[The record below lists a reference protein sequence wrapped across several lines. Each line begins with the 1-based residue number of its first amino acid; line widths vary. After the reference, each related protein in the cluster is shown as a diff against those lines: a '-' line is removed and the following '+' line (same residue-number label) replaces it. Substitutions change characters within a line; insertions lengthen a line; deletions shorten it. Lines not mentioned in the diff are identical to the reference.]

1 MCSELSILEETAQH
15 DMVPAI
21 HRIISLL
28 RMTSAHEK
36 MRKKL
41 NAVVCGPDP
50 LCVRQAVVHSGKT
63 LFYGMHL
70 PQTIFEGLRKHC
82 SFQCGIAAK
91 LSSIFVI

>member
-1 MCSELSILEETAQH
+1 MFLFYLLTSQSKNYLESTVCSELGILEETAQH

-41 NAVVCGPDP
+41 NAVMCGPDP
-50 LCVRQAVVHSGKT
+50 LCIRQAAIHSGKT
-63 LFYGMHL
+63 LFYG
-70 PQTIFEGLRKHC
+70 
-82 SFQCGIAAK
+82 
-91 LSSIFVI
+91 